1 MEKESLTIKDAEY
14 VPEALLQHIMG
25 YLDYPKEFK
34 PSHKNVIWNNLIAE
48 HSIGVFPLQGAVYLK
63 KYISGSFKAQFP
75 FRIVYRSYPKSN
87 PETIASQ
94 QLLENLGR
102 YLEECG
108 ISFKNS
114 AVTLESVERTS
125 VAFPIG
131 EKATDQ
137 EYAINMKLI
146 YSVKKG

>member
-1 MEKESLTIKDAEY
+1 MRNI
-14 VPEALLQHIMG
+14 I
-25 YLDYPKEFK
+25 
-34 PSHKNVIWNNLIAE
+34 
-48 HSIGVFPLQGAVYLK
+48 
-63 KYISGSFKAQFP
+63 
-75 FRIVYRSYPKSN
+75 
-87 PETIASQ
+87 
-94 QLLENLGR
+94 
-102 YLEECG
+102 
-108 ISFKNS
+108 KNS